1 MTAKLLTIK
10 EVAERL
16 AVSEPTIYRLI
27 NRGELPTVK
36 IGRALRFD
44 EADIEAYIR
53 KAKGEA

>member
-1 MTAKLLTIK
+1 MTGKLLTIK

-16 AVSEPTIYRLI
+16 SVSEPTIYRLI